1 MKVVILA
8 AGYGTRL
15 ERDLRQNGN
24 FKELHGVPKPLLPV
38 AGRPVLSHWLD
49 ILSSCQ
55 ETKGEVYVVVGEGG
69 EEEEGMCGREVERV
83 ELSLSSAGE

>member
-15 ERDLRQNGN
+15 ERDLEKDGR

-38 AGRPVLSHWLD
+38 AGRPVISHWLD
-49 ILSSCQ
+49 ILLSCA
-55 ETKGEVYVVVGEGG
+55 ETRGEEVYVVVGERG
-69 EEEEGMCGREVERV
+69 EDGR
-83 ELSLSSAGE
+83 